1 MMHNP
6 LFLVLA
12 VIFSSLVIPSV
23 TGAKASSSFS
33 VDLIHRDSP
42 TSPFYNASLTSTEIL
57 RKNALRS
64 MSRLKHFRSL
74 IDQSAIRSALIPSGG
89 IYLMK
94 LSFGTP
100 PVEYFAIAD
109 TGSDLI
115 WIQCLPCGQCYP
127 QGSPPF
133 DPRASSTYKEIPCG
147 SDTCQA
153 LPRKQCTNTND
164 CQYSYGYGDN
174 SFTVGAL
181 STDTLTF
188 DSSNGKITAFATSI
202 FGCGHNNQGKFRS
215 PTAGLVGLG
224 GGPLSLV
231 SQISTRIDNRFSYRL
246 VPRTS
251 SSSSK
256 LLFGQEAVISRPGA
270 VSTPLITKTPP
281 TFYFLSLEGVSI
293 GDKTAQPDSSHR
305 NIIIDS
311 GTTLTLLES
320 NFYNSLETIVKDTI
334 GADPVQDP
342 SGTYR
347 LCYGAETNIN
357 VPEMVFHFSG
367 ADLRLQPV
375 NTFRINADLM
385 SMLIVPSDSLS
396 IFGNYAQINFRLEYD
411 LQKRTASFAP
421 TDCTK
426 Q

>member
-33 VDLIHRDSP
+33 VDLIHPPSD
-42 TSPFYNASLTSTEIL
+42 L
-57 RKNALRS
+57 
-64 MSRLKHFRSL
+64 
-74 IDQSAIRSALIPSGG
+74 LIPSGG

-153 LPRKQCTNTND
+153 LPGNSAPTQMTVNTP
-164 CQYSYGYGDN
+164 
-174 SFTVGAL
+174 
-181 STDTLTF
+181 
-188 DSSNGKITAFATSI
+188 FATSI

-256 LLFGQEAVISRPGA
+256 LLFGQEAHRRQDRTA
-270 VSTPLITKTPP
+270 RFEPP
-281 TFYFLSLEGVSI
+281 EYHNRFG
-293 GDKTAQPDSSHR
+293 
-305 NIIIDS
+305 N
-311 GTTLTLLES
+311 TLAPRI

-342 SGTYR
+342 SG
-347 LCYGAETNIN
+347 NIDCVMGQKLISTFQKWCSISVVLTFACN
-357 VPEMVFHFSG
+357 PSTHSG
-367 ADLRLQPV
+367 
-375 NTFRINADLM
+375 
-385 SMLIVPSDSLS
+385 SM
-396 IFGNYAQINFRLEYD
+396 
-411 LQKRTASFAP
+411 RT
-421 TDCTK
+421 
-426 Q
+426 